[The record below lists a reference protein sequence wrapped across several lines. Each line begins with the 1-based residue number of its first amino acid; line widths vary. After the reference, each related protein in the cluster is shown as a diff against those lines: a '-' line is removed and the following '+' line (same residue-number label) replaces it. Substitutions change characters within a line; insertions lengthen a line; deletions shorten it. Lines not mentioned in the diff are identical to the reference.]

1 MTISRRAFISGI
13 AAGSAAFCTAA
24 EQKATAEQTVPNNA
38 AQIVLHQT
46 DLFHPHGD
54 PDDHFDLATLF
65 ALAKL
70 GHIDAAGLILDFPP
84 EHRQGDPD
92 IGALAQMN
100 RLCASS
106 VPAAVGANPKTARF
120 DDAAPEPPFEES
132 AAVRLILKTLRAA
145 NSPVKIS
152 CVGSAIDL
160 AAAVHQEP
168 ELFRAKCAG
177 ICLNSGSALDHPE
190 KPDLLEF
197 NVRLNPLAYR
207 AMFSL
212 PCPLAWYPCWDIV
225 ERRESGERGTFYWLP
240 HAEALDGISD
250 GLINFFE
257 YMFDRSPNTKWLAY
271 LLQKPNAERWA
282 QILTERRGMW
292 STASL
297 LHLAD
302 LTVTRGGDLVR
313 TNKIAPN
320 DELYRMENVEAVCA
334 PDGRTVW
341 KESPERTGITMFH
354 LLAPDLYPRAM
365 ARAVNTLFR
374 AF

>member
-1 MTISRRAFISGI
+1 MTISRRKFLAGI
-13 AAGSAAFCTAA
+13 AAGSAAFSKAA
-24 EQKATAEQTVPNNA
+24 EQKATANKSVPNDS

-70 GHIDAAGLILDFPP
+70 GHIDLTGLILDFPP
-84 EHRQGDPD
+84 THRQGDPD
-92 IGALAQMN
+92 VGALAQMN
-100 RLCASS
+100 RLCASA

-145 NSPVKIS
+145 ASPIKIS

-160 AAAVHQEP
+160 AAAVRQEP
-168 ELFRAKCAG
+168 ELFRSQCAG
-177 ICLNSGSALDHPE
+177 ISLNSGSALDQPE

-197 NVRLNPLAYR
+197 NVRLNPLAYQV
-207 AMFSL
+207 MFSL
-212 PCPLAWYPCWDIV
+212 PCPLAWYPCWDVV
-225 ERRESGERGTFYWLP
+225 ERRESGERGTFYWLH
-240 HAEALDGISD
+240 HAEALAGISD
-250 GLINFFE
+250 GLMNFFE
-257 YMFDRSPNTKWLAY
+257 YMFDRSPETKWLAY

-302 LTVTRGGDLVR
+302 LAVTRGGDLVR
-313 TNKIAPN
+313 TNEIAPN
-320 DELYRMENVEAVCA
+320 DELYRMENVEASCA

-341 KESPERTGITMFH
+341 KESSEKTGKTMFH
-354 LLAPDLYPRAM
+354 LLAPDLYPGAM
-365 ARAVNTLFR
+365 AQAVNTLFR
-374 AF
+374 TF